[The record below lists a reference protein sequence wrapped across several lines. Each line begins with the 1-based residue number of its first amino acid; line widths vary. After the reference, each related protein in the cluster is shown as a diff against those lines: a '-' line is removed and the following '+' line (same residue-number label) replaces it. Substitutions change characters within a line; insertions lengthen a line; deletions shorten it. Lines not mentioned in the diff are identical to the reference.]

1 VSAQPLPWVPAEA
14 AKEWGA
20 YSYARAVDVNSPLLL
35 PIGDALIDWL
45 TRVEPG
51 NTPDVVITGAW
62 LRPLAAKLLAC
73 PY

>member
-1 VSAQPLPWVPAEA
+1 
-14 AKEWGA
+14 
-20 YSYARAVDVNSPLLL
+20 VDVNSPLLL